1 MSKRISSPTPSLDS
15 LWELFGNSGNAQPV
29 LDTMLTSLVDIL
41 EKKGIVTQEEWE
53 QEIKKR
59 LKT

>member
-1 MSKRISSPTPSLDS
+1 MPKRSKNEEVEI
-15 LWELFGNSGNAQPV
+15 
-29 LDTMLTSLVDIL
+29 LDTMLASLVDIL
-41 EKKGIVTQEEWE
+41 ERKGVITQEEWE

>member
-1 MSKRISSPTPSLDS
+1 MPSYVGAPTEGTPKRSRGIKSDEADILD
-15 LWELFGNSGNAQPV
+15 A
-29 LDTMLTSLVDIL
+29 MLTALVDIL
-41 EKKGIVTQEEWE
+41 ERKGVVTQEERE

>member
-1 MSKRISSPTPSLDS
+1 
-15 LWELFGNSGNAQPV
+15 
-29 LDTMLTSLVDIL
+29 MLASLVDIL
-41 EKKGIVTQEEWE
+41 ERKGVITQEEWE

>member
-1 MSKRISSPTPSLDS
+1 MEKKSSKSKDEEIDI
-15 LWELFGNSGNAQPV
+15 
-29 LDTMLTSLVDIL
+29 LDTMITSLVDLL
-41 EKKGIVTQEEWE
+41 EKKGVITQTEWE

>member
-1 MSKRISSPTPSLDS
+1 MPRKSKDDEVDI
-15 LWELFGNSGNAQPV
+15 

-41 EKKGIVTQEEWE
+41 ERKGVITQEEWE

>member
-1 MSKRISSPTPSLDS
+1 
-15 LWELFGNSGNAQPV
+15 
-29 LDTMLTSLVDIL
+29 MLTALVDLL
-41 EKKGIVTQEEWE
+41 EKKGVITQEEWE

>member
-1 MSKRISSPTPSLDS
+1 
-15 LWELFGNSGNAQPV
+15 
-29 LDTMLTSLVDIL
+29 MLTSLVDLL
-41 EKKGIVTQEEWE
+41 EKKGVITQEEWE

>member
-1 MSKRISSPTPSLDS
+1 
-15 LWELFGNSGNAQPV
+15 
-29 LDTMLTSLVDIL
+29 MLTALVDL
-41 EKKGIVTQEEWE
+41 LAKKGVITQEEWE

>member
-1 MSKRISSPTPSLDS
+1 MPKRSKNEEVDI
-15 LWELFGNSGNAQPV
+15 
-29 LDTMLTSLVDIL
+29 LDTMLASLVDIL
-41 EKKGIVTQEEWE
+41 ERKGVITQEEWE

>member
-1 MSKRISSPTPSLDS
+1 MPKRNKNEEVD
-15 LWELFGNSGNAQPV
+15 V
-29 LDTMLTSLVDIL
+29 LDTMLTSLVDLL
-41 EKKGIVTQEEWE
+41 EKKRVITQEEWE